1 MTTYS
6 PDPVVQ
12 AEARRLVAEN
22 LDRHLEYVAELLAE
36 QGHYGPDG
44 RPYTARTV
52 ANLLDEDLQRRR
64 GDKFRERNRVA
75 AEEWNRW
82 VEEHGLPIVDP
93 SSHEARKGAAEAT
106 EPAHGAPTA
115 VVVVRTPFCV
125 PADAFPLTPEEC
137 WYLMRGYLVLPAR
150 EVSLD
155 DLERMPGTI
164 ETVEGYLRLR
174 Q

>member
-1 MTTYS
+1 MTAYP

-22 LDRHLEYVAELLAE
+22 LDRHLDDVAELLAE
-36 QGHYGPDG
+36 QGHRGPDG
-44 RPYTARTV
+44 RPYMARTV

-64 GDKFRERNRVA
+64 RDKSRECKRMA

-82 VEEHGLPIVDP
+82 VEEHGLLTDNLG
-93 SSHEARKGAAEAT
+93 SYAAREGAAEAT
-106 EPAHGAPTA
+106 ESTHGAHTT
-115 VVVVRTPFCV
+115 VTMVRTPHSV

-150 EVSLD
+150 EVRLD
-155 DLERMPGTI
+155 DVERMPCTV
-164 ETVEGYLRLR
+164 EVVEGYLRLR